1 MILRSGGTDHII
13 NPKTKIMEFAD
24 SCPYW
29 PFLVAMMVPII
40 VFGITATVIE
50 IAGAWF
56 MFRKA
61 GEPGWAAI
69 IPIYNYL
76 IGIKIAGKP
85 WWTILLMLIPVVN
98 LVVYIIVLNGLAKNF
113 GKGTGFT
120 VGLFFFRFIFIPILG
135 FGKSV
140 YVGDKSNFGA

>member
-1 MILRSGGTDHII
+1 
-13 NPKTKIMEFAD
+13 MEFAD

-29 PFLVAMMVPII
+29 PFLVALIVPII
-40 VFGITATVIE
+40 IFAIMVTVIE
-50 IAGAWF
+50 VVGAWF
-56 MFRKA
+56 MFQKA

-76 IGIKIAGKP
+76 IAIKIAGKQ
-85 WWTILLMLIPVVN
+85 WWYILLMLIPIVN
-98 LVVYIIVLNGLAKNF
+98 LVIYIIILNGLAKNF

-135 FGKSV
+135 FGNAAYS
-140 YVGDKSNFGA
+140 GDKSNFDA

>member
-1 MILRSGGTDHII
+1 MEITDAI
-13 NPKTKIMEFAD
+13 
-24 SCPYW
+24 PYW
-29 PFLVAMMVPII
+29 PILMALLVPII
-40 VFGITATVIE
+40 IFGIMVTVIE
-50 IAGAWF
+50 IVGAWH
-56 MFRKA
+56 MFEKA

-85 WWTILLMLIPVVN
+85 WWYILLMLIPVVN
-98 LVVYIIVLNGLAKNF
+98 LVIYTIILNGLAKNF

-135 FGKSV
+135 FGNAT
-140 YVGDKSNFGA
+140 YIGDKSKFDA

>member
-1 MILRSGGTDHII
+1 M
-13 NPKTKIMEFAD
+13 MEFAD

-29 PFLVAMMVPII
+29 PFLVAMIIPII
-40 VFGITATVIE
+40 IFAIMVGVIE
-50 IAGAWF
+50 VVGAWF
-56 MFRKA
+56 MFQKA

-76 IGIKIAGKP
+76 IAIKIAGKQ
-85 WWTILLMLIPVVN
+85 WWYLLLMLIPVVN
-98 LVVYIIVLNGLAKNF
+98 LVIYIIILNGLAKNF

-135 FGKSV
+135 FGKAV
-140 YVGDKSNFGA
+140 YSGDKSNFDA

>member
-1 MILRSGGTDHII
+1 
-13 NPKTKIMEFAD
+13 MECMDF
-24 SCPYW
+24 SSWW
-29 PFLVAMMVPII
+29 PLLVAIILPII
-40 VFGITATVIE
+40 VIGICICIIE
-50 IAGAWF
+50 IVGLWCLF
-56 MFRKA
+56 VKA

-76 IGIKIAGKP
+76 IAIKVAGKP
-85 WWTILLMLIPVVN
+85 WWFILMFLVPILN
-98 LVVYIIVLNGLAKNF
+98 LVFYIIILDGLSKSF
-113 GKGTGFT
+113 GKGVGFT

>member
-1 MILRSGGTDHII
+1 MEIL
-13 NPKTKIMEFAD
+13 D

-29 PFLVAMMVPII
+29 PFLVALIVPII
-40 VFGITATVIE
+40 IFAIMVTIVE
-50 IAGAWF
+50 IVGAWF
-56 MFRKA
+56 MFEKA

-85 WWTILLMLIPVVN
+85 WWYILLMLIPGVN
-98 LVVYIIVLNGLAKNF
+98 LVIYIIIMDGLAKSF

-135 FGKSV
+135 FGSAV
-140 YVGDKSNFGA
+140 YSGDKSNFGA

>member
-1 MILRSGGTDHII
+1 
-13 NPKTKIMEFAD
+13 MEIAD
-24 SCPYW
+24 ACPYW
-29 PFLVAMMVPII
+29 PFLLALIVPII
-40 VFGITATVIE
+40 IFTIMVSVIE
-50 IAGAWF
+50 IVGAWF
-56 MFRKA
+56 MFQKA

-85 WWTILLMLIPVVN
+85 WWYILLMLIPIVN
-98 LVVYIIVLNGLAKNF
+98 LVIYIIILNGLSKSF

-135 FGKSV
+135 FGNAV
-140 YVGDKSNFGA
+140 YSGDKSKFDA

>member
-1 MILRSGGTDHII
+1 
-13 NPKTKIMEFAD
+13 MEFVD

-29 PFLVAMMVPII
+29 PFLVALIIPII
-40 VFGITATVIE
+40 IFAIMVTVIE
-50 IAGAWF
+50 IVGAWF
-56 MFRKA
+56 MFEKA

-76 IGIKIAGKP
+76 IAIKIAGKQ
-85 WWTILLMLIPVVN
+85 WWYILLMLIPVVN
-98 LVVYIIVLNGLAKNF
+98 LVIYIIILNGLAKNF

-135 FGKSV
+135 FGNAV
-140 YVGDKSNFGA
+140 YSGDKSNFDA